1 MFIIIISSLIS
12 GIAGGMGIG
21 GGTIL
26 IPALTIFA
34 KMSQHTAQSTNLIF
48 FIPTAIT
55 AIIIHIKNK
64 NIDIKK
70 ALVLSLAGIPGA
82 IIGSIT
88 ANLTEGNVLRKMFG
102 VFLVVFGLF
111 EIFRKE
117 GSKA

>member
-1 MFIIIISSLIS
+1 M
-12 GIAGGMGIG
+12 
-21 GGTIL
+21 
-26 IPALTIFA
+26 
-34 KMSQHTAQSTNLIF
+34 
-48 FIPTAIT
+48 
-55 AIIIHIKNK
+55 
-64 NIDIKK
+64 
-70 ALVLSLAGIPGA
+70 LSLAGIPGA